1 VGRKPEAGSREPKPG
16 AESRKPEAAL
26 LLYTKYV
33 KIALGQINPTVG
45 DFSGNAAKIIDY
57 SRRAQASGA
66 GLILFPELSVCGYP
80 PRDLVERS
88 SFVARNRE
96 TVEQIAAE
104 TRGIAV
110 ICGLVTPAHSE
121 TGKSA
126 MNSAAL
132 LLDGKVAFVQSKML
146 LPTYDVFDEMRNF
159 APAKSQD
166 LFSFCGNRMAL
177 TICEDAWNDKLFW
190 PKRLYTVDPIETLI
204 RAGGNFVLN
213 ISSSPFWIGKRE
225 LRRDML
231 VAIARHHKVP
241 VALVNQVGGNDSL
254 VFDGSSLV
262 LNADGNVIAQGRSFE
277 EDLVFFDSKTLTG
290 DLHEQI
296 EGEEAS
302 VYAALVL
309 GTRDYMRKCGFQKA
323 IIGLSGG
330 IDSALTAVIAA
341 DAVGPENVI
350 GVGMPGPYSSQGS
363 IDDARALAKNLGIRF
378 EVLSINCAVEAY
390 QQTLQQVFAG
400 RKEDVTEENIQ
411 SRARGTLLM
420 ALSNKFGAIVLS
432 TGNKSELGVGY
443 CTLYGDMVGGLAV
456 ISDVPK
462 TLVYRLSHYVNSR
475 RAVIPEATLEK
486 PPSAELRPNQK
497 DSDSLPPYEILDAV
511 LEDYVEAAH
520 APERIAADHGFDLE
534 VVRRVVR
541 MVDRAEYK
549 RQQAAPGIKIS
560 AKAFG
565 YGRRIPIAAKNE
577 V

>member
-1 VGRKPEAGSREPKPG
+1 M
-16 AESRKPEAAL
+16 
-26 LLYTKYV
+26 

-45 DFSGNAAKIIDY
+45 DFSGNAAKHIDFA
-57 SRRAQASGA
+57 RRAQAAGA

-80 PRDLVERS
+80 PRDLVERP
-88 SFVARNRE
+88 SFVTRNRE
-96 TVEQIAAE
+96 TAELIARE

-110 ICGLVTPAHSE
+110 ICGLVTPAESD

-132 LLDGKVAFVQSKML
+132 LQDGKIAFLQSKML

-159 APAKSQD
+159 APAKSQN
-166 LFSFCGNRMAL
+166 LFPFCGNQMAL

-190 PKRLYTVDPIETLI
+190 PKRLYTFDPVETLI

-231 VAIARHHKVP
+231 ASIARQHKVP

-262 LNADGNVIAQGRSFE
+262 LNPQGEVIAQGRSFE
-277 EDLVFFDSKTLTG
+277 EDLIYFDSKALTG
-290 DLHEQI
+290 DIHEQI
-296 EGEEAS
+296 PGDEAS
-302 VYAALVL
+302 VYSALVL
-309 GTRDYMRKCGFQKA
+309 GTRDYMRKCGFRQA
-323 IIGLSGG
+323 IVGLSGG

-350 GVGMPGPYSSQGS
+350 GVGMPGPYSSPGS
-363 IDDARALAKNLGIRF
+363 IDDARALAKNLGLRF
-378 EVLSINCAVEAY
+378 ELLSINAAVEAY
-390 QQTLQQVFAG
+390 RETLQPVFAG
-400 RKEDVTEENIQ
+400 RNEDVTEENIQ

-420 ALSNKFGAIVLS
+420 ALSNKLGAIVLS

-462 TLVYRLSHYVNSR
+462 TLVYRLSHYANSR
-475 RAVIPEATLEK
+475 RSVIPESTLEK

-511 LEDYVEAAH
+511 LEDYVEDAH
-520 APERIAADHGFDLE
+520 SAEQIAAERGFDLA

-560 AKAFG
+560 PKAFG
-565 YGRRIPIAAKNE
+565 YGRRFPIAAKSE